1 MIYYI
6 GDLHLMHENCL
17 KFDNRPF
24 ETVEE
29 MNEAIITNWNSKV
42 TKRDTVFVVGD
53 VCMKVTP
60 EVLQTL
66 RQLNGTKYLA
76 IGNHDAK
83 LVKELSKLDPS
94 VRNIYFSQMKE
105 SYFIKDGEYNVF
117 ISHFPH
123 ASWNRLEH
131 GSVHVYAHIHAN
143 YMNPIGAFML
153 SHLRAA
159 NAGCML
165 HHYTPVTLQ
174 EMFEDMKPFRSFM
187 FEQPTTELQ

>member
-29 MNEAIITNWNSKV
+29 MNEAIVANWNKTV
-42 TKRDTVFVVGD
+42 TKNDTVYIVGD

-66 RQLNGTKYLA
+66 RRLNGTKYLA
-76 IGNHDAK
+76 IGNHDSR

-94 VRNIYFSQMKE
+94 AQNMYFSQMKE
-105 SYFIKDGEYNVF
+105 SFFIKDEDRNVF

-123 ASWNRLEH
+123 ASWNRMEH
-131 GSVHVYAHIHAN
+131 GSYHVYAHLHTN
-143 YMNPIGAFML
+143 LMNPVGAFML
-153 SHLRAA
+153 SHMYAA

-165 HHYTPVTLQ
+165 HHYTPVTLTQ
-174 EMFEDMKPFRSFM
+174 LFEDMMPYRSFM
-187 FEQPTTELQ
+187 FEESPIVRQ